1 MVTRC
6 KCCIIF
12 ILPAY
17 THSSIPVWVTGRII
31 PNYTMHVNTKLGKSP
46 CEKLD
51 NNQADNFALYV
62 NINYV
67 DHRYLTQIVFNLL
80 HTCYDQ
86 TACQLGKLLQ
96 NRLYWHDI
104 VLTSLDTRHGLSHC
118 HPWQL
123 ALFHR
128 VSNVAMSL
136 CLSSVSL
143 SFESQ
148 RTQHSS
154 EPNYNP
160 LTDAVS
166 SSYHHST

>member
-6 KCCIIF
+6 QCCIIF

-17 THSSIPVWVTGRII
+17 THSSIPVWVTGCII

-104 VLTSLDTRHGLSHC
+104 VLTSLDTRYSQPQSLPPVAISLISSRLECRDVTLFILRLS
-118 HPWQL
+118 
-123 ALFHR
+123 LFR
-128 VSNVAMSL
+128 VSAHAAFL
-136 CLSSVSL
+136 
-143 SFESQ
+143 
-148 RTQHSS
+148 RT
-154 EPNYNP
+154 
-160 LTDAVS
+160 
-166 SSYHHST
+166 